1 MGSESRLEFITKD
14 SGERQQFA
22 SGMVRDVTTGKSNPL
37 LAFDGPMFLR
47 WVGLLTRGA
56 VKYAKRNW
64 MKASGEEEYERF
76 QESAVRHFFQ
86 WLNGDTDE
94 DHAAAVFF
102 NINGAE
108 YVKEKMKKPTSSDK
122 EEVGTKWFTDFS
134 TSRPLTPEEKLA
146 LERVQLQARP
156 VQAEQSQRSEPH
168 PVTSSERRTEV
179 PLVDKRPASYSR

>member
-1 MGSESRLEFITKD
+1 MGSEKLLEFITKD
-14 SGERQQFA
+14 SGERTEFA

-76 QESAVRHFFQ
+76 RESAVRHFFQ

-108 YVKEKMKKPTSSDK
+108 YVKEKMKKPTAA
-122 EEVGTKWFTDFS
+122 EEQSELNKKQDLFS
-134 TSRPLTPEEKLA
+134 EAMQRSGWGPQE
-146 LERVQLQARP
+146 
-156 VQAEQSQRSEPH
+156 QAELSQPDVRH
-168 PVTSSERRTEV
+168 PVVCSERHTE
-179 PLVDKRPASYSR
+179 PLPDRKPVSSFSR